1 MGGGSMTRQTAAL
14 GDPFMPPSTL
24 TPPTSTPTPA
34 PAPTAAAAP
43 TPPAGSARAAQTAA
57 GSPMAARA
65 RDAGASATPGDILL
79 DAGTNELEVLV
90 FRLRGQAYGVNVAKV
105 REVIRSPEP
114 TGTPGMH
121 SSVLGMFNCRGK
133 LIPLVDLG
141 RHLGIGDTDPAT
153 YPDLRVIIMEFN
165 GLQTGFVVD
174 GVDQIHR
181 VSWQMVREA
190 PDLDALG
197 GAEAAV
203 PVGSCTGVL
212 QLDGRLI
219 LMIDFES
226 ISDAIVMEK
235 RLHVDRVE
243 NPDGVDRARYR
254 VFLAEDSPF
263 MRSLMDRV
271 MRSSGYTRLE
281 VFPNGQEAWL
291 ALEAAA
297 AGDAGGPVH
306 AVVSDIEMPLM
317 DGLHLTRRI
326 KEHPVLKDVP
336 VVLFSSLV
344 SADNEKKGRQ
354 VGASLQIP
362 KPELPEMVRLID
374 KAVTGRLEMPEA

>member
-1 MGGGSMTRQTAAL
+1 
-14 GDPFMPPSTL
+14 
-24 TPPTSTPTPA
+24 
-34 PAPTAAAAP
+34 
-43 TPPAGSARAAQTAA
+43 
-57 GSPMAARA
+57 
-65 RDAGASATPGDILL
+65 
-79 DAGTNELEVLV
+79 
-90 FRLRGQAYGVNVAKV
+90 
-105 REVIRSPEP
+105 
-114 TGTPGMH
+114 
-121 SSVLGMFNCRGK
+121 
-133 LIPLVDLG
+133 
-141 RHLGIGDTDPAT
+141 
-153 YPDLRVIIMEFN
+153 
-165 GLQTGFVVD
+165 
-174 GVDQIHR
+174 
-181 VSWQMVREA
+181 
-190 PDLDALG
+190 
-197 GAEAAV
+197 
-203 PVGSCTGVL
+203 
-212 QLDGRLI
+212 
-219 LMIDFES
+219 
-226 ISDAIVMEK
+226 MEK